1 MRSSFIIIAAV
12 LTAAV
17 VLSSCGSPGN
27 KAEEPVRA
35 AVVETAAAAAETVET
50 AAAAAEPS
58 AAAAETAASEIAA
71 AEADAETAAEI
82 TAVET
87 AAAADD
93 AVKRDASFPTGEPLT
108 MPAVIPPQH
117 TAGALHT
124 DLPENTGS
132 QPANAAEQ
140 ALNTGSSQQDPGKKP
155 PASQKATIMQVVNC
169 KEWISL
175 RTMPSTSA
183 DTITRIPLGERVVFA
198 GPAENGFYQVTYQGN
213 TGYALAEYLVLV
225 Q

>member
-1 MRSSFIIIAAV
+1 MRRLFYVFSAA
-12 LTAAV
+12 LTAAI

-35 AVVETAAAAAETVET
+35 VVVETAAAAAETVET
-50 AAAAAEPS
+50 AAAAEPAAAETA
-58 AAAAETAASEIAA
+58 AAAAETAAESAA
-71 AEADAETAAEI
+71 AEI
-82 TAVET
+82 

-117 TAGALHT
+117 TAEAPRM
-124 DLPENTGS
+124 DLPENSGS